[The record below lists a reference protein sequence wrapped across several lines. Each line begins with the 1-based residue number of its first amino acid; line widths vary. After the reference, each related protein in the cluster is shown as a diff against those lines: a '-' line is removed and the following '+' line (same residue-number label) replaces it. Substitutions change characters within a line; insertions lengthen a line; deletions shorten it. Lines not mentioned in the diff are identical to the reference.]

1 MQRENILSK
10 RHTCKK
16 IKEEHIY
23 HYMYKNGKKILN
35 VIETYKI
42 KTFVILVVCL
52 PLVKLFTTIDVNTCK
67 LTDIH
72 LRIKV

>member
-1 MQRENILSK
+1 
-10 RHTCKK
+10 
-16 IKEEHIY
+16 
-23 HYMYKNGKKILN
+23 MYKNGKKILN
-35 VIETYKI
+35 MIETYKI